1 MIKKTCPV
9 EKWTKCMN
17 QICHKEN
24 IQMVNKH
31 MTSYVMKKLSNTVG
45 NRLKIKKSYCTNTLL
60 ITTCI
65 I

>member
-1 MIKKTCPV
+1 MDKMHEPDMSQRKYP
-9 EKWTKCMN
+9 N
-17 QICHKEN
+17 GH
-24 IQMVNKH
+24 KH